1 LKEARDKRDD
11 LRRGIERGVDP
22 KVTLHPPEA
31 MTFQKIAVEWY
42 EKNIRG
48 VMSEKYQYKVI
59 SRLERFLFPHI
70 GDTPMNEVT
79 AVKILTALRVIEARG
94 MNETAHTVH
103 QICGQV
109 FRYAV
114 ASGYVEH
121 NPVPDLKGTIAPVI
135 SKRKSPEFFIG
146 VVSQH

>member
-1 LKEARDKRDD
+1 M
-11 LRRGIERGVDP
+11 ERGVDP
-22 KVTLHPPEA
+22 KMTLNPPET

-59 SRLERFLFPHI
+59 SRLESFLFPYI
-70 GDTPMNEVT
+70 GDVAMSEVT
-79 AVKILTALRVIEARG
+79 AVKILTALRTIEVRG
-94 MNETAHTVH
+94 MNETTHTVH

-121 NPVPDLKGTIAPVI
+121 NPVWALFSNEEET
-135 SKRKSPEFFIG
+135 R
-146 VVSQH
+146 